1 MKFENIKSQIEIF
14 NKEGKTI
21 EAADWLLKLF
31 DIQDENLKGFALR
44 EKADRTYILLTA
56 EGDFGE
62 KQVIRMPENVFEF
75 PIPLILTLLT
85 HEMVHV
91 RQKSRE
97 PYVLDR
103 LEREWQA
110 YYEMLFHKIFPNFL
124 EVSTFHKKFFA
135 EKAFSYYKRM
145 GEGSELQAKY
155 AEQKK
160 EIEDLI
166 ASLEEPT
173 LNT

>member
-1 MKFENIKSQIEIF
+1 MKYEKIKDTIDAYHS
-14 NKEGKTI
+14 EGKTI
-21 EAADWLLKLF
+21 EAAEWLLKIF
-31 DIQDENLKGFALR
+31 DVQDTNLKSFALR
-44 EKADRTYILLTA
+44 EKAKPDYILFTA

-62 KQVIRMPENVFEF
+62 EQVIRMPENAFEF
-75 PIPLILTLLT
+75 PLPLILSLLT

-97 PYVLDR
+97 PYVFDK

-110 YYEMLFHKIFPNFL
+110 YYEMLFHKIFPNYL
-124 EVSTFHKKFFA
+124 EVSNFHKKFFA
-135 EKAFSYYKRM
+135 DKAYSYYKRM

-155 AEQKK
+155 ANQKK

-166 ASLEEPT
+166 ASLD
-173 LNT
+173 

>member
-1 MKFENIKSQIEIF
+1 MKFEKIKTKIEAF
-14 NKEGKTI
+14 HNEGKTI
-21 EAADWLLKLF
+21 EAAEWLLKMF
-31 DIQDENLKGFALR
+31 DVQDDNLKEFAVR
-44 EKADRTYILLTA
+44 EKADPSYILLTA

-62 KQVIRMPENVFEF
+62 QQVIRMPENVFEF
-75 PIPLILTLLT
+75 PIPLVLTLLT

-91 RQKSRE
+91 RQKTRE

-124 EVSTFHKKFFA
+124 EVSNFHKKFFA
-135 EKAFSYYKRM
+135 EKAFSYYQRM
-145 GEGSELQAKY
+145 GEGSELQIKY
-155 AEQKK
+155 ADQKK

-166 ASLEEPT
+166 ASLD
-173 LNT
+173 

>member
-1 MKFENIKSQIEIF
+1 MNYDKIKSKIETYH
-14 NKEGKTI
+14 NEGKTI
-21 EAADWLLKLF
+21 EAAEWLLKKF
-31 DIQDENLKGFALR
+31 DIQDSNLKEFALR
-44 EKADRTYILLTA
+44 EKADPSYILLTT

-62 KQVIRMPENVFEF
+62 EQVIRMPENVFQF
-75 PIPLILTLLT
+75 PLPLILTLLT

-110 YYEMLFHKIFPNFL
+110 YYEMLFHTIFPNFL
-124 EVSTFHKKFFA
+124 EVSNYHKKFFA
-135 EKAFSYYKRM
+135 EKAFSYYERM

-155 AEQKK
+155 ANQKK
-160 EIEDLI
+160 EIENLI
-166 ASLEEPT
+166 NSLY
-173 LNT
+173 

>member
-1 MKFENIKSQIEIF
+1 MNYKKVKTKIKAYH
-14 NKEGKTI
+14 NEGKTI
-21 EAADWLLKLF
+21 EAAEWLLKMF
-31 DIQDENLKGFALR
+31 DIQDHNLKGFALR
-44 EKADRTYILLTA
+44 EKADRTCIMLTA

-62 KQVIRMPENVFEF
+62 QQVIRMPENVFEF
-75 PIPLILTLLT
+75 SIPLILTLLT

-91 RQKSRE
+91 RQKSRK
-97 PYVLDR
+97 PYIEDR

-110 YYEMLFHKIFPNFL
+110 YYEMLFHKIFPNYL
-124 EVSTFHKKFFA
+124 EVSNFHKKFFA

-145 GEGSELQAKY
+145 GEGSELQLKY

-166 ASLEEPT
+166 ASLG
-173 LNT
+173 

>member
-1 MKFENIKSQIEIF
+1 MEFKKIKKQIEEF
-14 NKEGKTI
+14 HAEGKTM
-21 EAADWLLKLF
+21 EAADWLLKIF
-31 DIQDENLKGFALR
+31 DIQDSNLKGFALR
-44 EKADRTYILLTA
+44 EKADPSYILLTT

-62 KQVIRMPENVFEF
+62 EQIIRIPENIFEF
-75 PIPLILTLLT
+75 SLPLVLTLLA

-91 RQKSRE
+91 GQKSRQ

-110 YYEMLFHKIFPNFL
+110 YYEMLFHKIFPNHL
-124 EVSTFHKKFFA
+124 EVSNFHKKFFA
-135 EKAFSYYKRM
+135 DKAYSYYTRM
-145 GEGSELQAKY
+145 GEGSELQLKY

-166 ASLEEPT
+166 ASLD
-173 LNT
+173 

>member
-1 MKFENIKSQIEIF
+1 MKYEKIKAKIDAYH
-14 NKEGKTI
+14 NAGKTI
-21 EAADWLLKLF
+21 EAAQWILKKF
-31 DIQDENLKGFALR
+31 DIQDDNLKGFALR

-62 KQVIRMPENVFEF
+62 QQVIRIPENVFEF
-75 PIPLILTLLT
+75 PLPLIVTLLT

-110 YYEMLFHKIFPNFL
+110 YYEMLFHKIFPNYL

-135 EKAFSYYKRM
+135 DKAFSYYQRM

-155 AEQKK
+155 ALQKK

-166 ASLEEPT
+166 TSLQ
-173 LNT
+173 